1 VAPQTGRGHL
11 ALRVPLLP
19 SLHPRFDFGHLSSEI
34 MAWHL
39 FDRTLGRSV
48 KAGTTEYLR
57 ILVSMQSNQIES
69 SSTLHWPITKEEPR
83 TSAAEA
89 RALR

>member
-1 VAPQTGRGHL
+1 MAPRSGRGHL
-11 ALRVPLLP
+11 ALRVPLPP
-19 SLHPRFDFGHLSSEI
+19 SLHPRLDFGHLASEI

-39 FDRTLGRSV
+39 FDRKLGRTW
-48 KAGTTEYLR
+48 KAGSTKYVR
-57 ILVSMQSNQIES
+57 ILLSTRSNQIES